1 MEFNSDIKTLKE
13 ISQKLDLTDENTVLA
28 LDLICKFDEKTILKI
43 INKVKKQT
51 GRVWLLIISIKTL

>member
-1 MEFNSDIKTLKE
+1 MEFNSDIKTLKG

-51 GRVWLLIISIKTL
+51 GQG